1 MRLIDIK
8 DEAPIQKV
16 TEKGILLE
24 TGEEIELDTIIYAT
38 GFDAGMGP
46 ILAVDFQ
53 GVNGL
58 KPKDVWKNGP
68 QTFLGFLVKGFPNM
82 TMVRNRCEYDAF
94 RRGQC
99 RCSSSL
105 LSTQTCANISQLS
118 LGYGTSPGIWK
129 HSGLY

>member
-1 MRLIDIK
+1 VRLIDIK
-8 DEAPIQKV
+8 DEAPIARV
-16 TEKGILLE
+16 MEKGILLE

-58 KPKDVWKNGP
+58 KPKDLWANGP

-82 TMVRNRCEYDAF
+82 TMVRNRWDI
-94 RRGQC
+94 
-99 RCSSSL
+99 L
-105 LSTQTCANISQLS
+105 PI
-118 LGYGTSPGIWK
+118 
-129 HSGLY
+129 